1 MIFLTNKVGIVLL
14 DHLLPHWSV
23 LKVQRD
29 AICEDG
35 VKIAKC
41 YINKV
46 PSNWGLLDKDGI
58 FMEGDS
64 SR

>member
-29 AICEDG
+29 AICEDS

-46 PSNWGLLDKDGI
+46 PSN
-58 FMEGDS
+58 
-64 SR
+64 